1 MGNLIVC
8 DTPPADKL
16 LEKASVQVHREH
28 RVSTEIHREDK
39 GLFSVNLCIFS
50 APSVNLHFYYL
61 VVATSGR

>member
-28 RVSTEIHREDK
+28 RVSTEDK